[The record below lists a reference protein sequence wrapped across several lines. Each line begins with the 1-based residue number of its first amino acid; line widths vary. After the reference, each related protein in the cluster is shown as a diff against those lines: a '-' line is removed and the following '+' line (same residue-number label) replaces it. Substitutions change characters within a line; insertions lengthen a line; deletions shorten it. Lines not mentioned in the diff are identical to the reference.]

1 MKKKKRWKYGENR
14 REMMER
20 ERDGERKKQKE
31 TE

>member
-1 MKKKKRWKYGENR
+1 MKKKKRQKYGENT

-20 ERDGERKKQKE
+20 ERDEERKKQRK